1 MKAFLKN
8 LSLRNYCGYRSLD
21 LDFLENN
28 QVKNLS
34 LFYGPNGTGKT
45 TILTIIKSL
54 AFPWQYVGRENDLIF
69 RKMTFHKD
77 YNPLMAAFVEN
88 KGMRAEATF
97 LVGGVEKRVVLEN
110 SDECV
115 GVKECELDKG
125 GDFPD
130 CSFFTDAD
138 NPMSTTK
145 FQMSSKYADNF
156 LEIAEHI
163 YGYPCEFP
171 ESDIHEVIEKDVETG
186 DTIKFYVDFIINKP
200 NGTRVHFK
208 SMSAGERKI
217 ATMLQMLCNPNNQDN
232 YDIFLIDNI
241 EMHVYFK
248 RHAAMIDKFLEKF
261 PDKQIIATTH
271 SGTLIDHIQ
280 NTYGDQYLYDL
291 EEMVTVTA

>member
-97 LVGGVEKRVVLEN
+97 LVGGVEKR
-110 SDECV
+110 
-115 GVKECELDKG
+115 
-125 GDFPD
+125 
-130 CSFFTDAD
+130 
-138 NPMSTTK
+138 
-145 FQMSSKYADNF
+145 
-156 LEIAEHI
+156 
-163 YGYPCEFP
+163 
-171 ESDIHEVIEKDVETG
+171 
-186 DTIKFYVDFIINKP
+186 
-200 NGTRVHFK
+200 
-208 SMSAGERKI
+208 
-217 ATMLQMLCNPNNQDN
+217 
-232 YDIFLIDNI
+232 
-241 EMHVYFK
+241 
-248 RHAAMIDKFLEKF
+248 
-261 PDKQIIATTH
+261 
-271 SGTLIDHIQ
+271 
-280 NTYGDQYLYDL
+280 
-291 EEMVTVTA
+291 